1 MSRQLI
7 SRSPDLARLQND
19 GLEISIDSGYLAV
32 SNIPY
37 VTSSKGIGYGSL
49 AIQLTLS
56 GEKTTKPKTHVVH
69 FTGEAPCNRDGT
81 PIRAIE
87 HSVTVQQLTQK
98 LKSQRTFSNKPSG
111 GYADYYHL
119 ISRYVQILSEPAMS
133 LDSQATPHTFKVIQD
148 EVDKSPF
155 VYTDTNS
162 SRAGINPA
170 SEKLSG
176 LRIGIVG
183 LGGTGSYILDQVAK
197 TPVLEIHLYDDDS
210 FLQHNAFRSPG
221 APTIEELN
229 AKSKKVD
236 HFHKLYSSMHNGIHP
251 HPDRIGPSNVGELE
265 DLDFVFVCVDRG
277 SARKLIMNRLE
288 KADTRFIDV
297 GIGVQLINDGLI
309 ATVRSTSSVPGMR
322 EHLKKRISFEDPIDD
337 AYSSNIQISEL
348 NMLNAAMAVIKWKK
362 LVGFYHDSEFEHH
375 STYTLNVNQ
384 LLSEDHLS

>member
-37 VTSSKGIGYGSL
+37 VTSAKKIDYGSL

-56 GEKTTKPKTHVVH
+56 GEKTTKPKTHVVN

-98 LKSQRTFSNKPSG
+98 LKSQRTFSNKPPG

-119 ISRYVQILSEPAMS
+119 ISRYVQILSEPASS
-133 LDSQATPHTFKVIQD
+133 LDPQATPHTFKVIKD

-170 SEKLSG
+170 SEKLFG

-197 TPVLEIHLYDDDS
+197 TPILEIHLYDDDS
-210 FLQHNAFRSPG
+210 FLQHNAFRSPS

-236 HFHKLYSSMHNGIHP
+236 YFHKLYSSMHKGIHP

-265 DLDFVFVCVDRG
+265 NLDFVFVCVDRG

-297 GIGVQLINDGLI
+297 GMGVQLINDGLI